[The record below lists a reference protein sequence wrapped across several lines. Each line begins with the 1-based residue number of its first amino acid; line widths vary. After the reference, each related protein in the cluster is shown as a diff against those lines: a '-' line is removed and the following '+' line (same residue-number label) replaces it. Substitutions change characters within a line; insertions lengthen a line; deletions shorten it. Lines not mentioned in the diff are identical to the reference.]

1 MKDRKDFEKWHN
13 EHFPLNSLMRFCD
26 ISETYADKETKA
38 RFEMWGFIHPS
49 IAQLE
54 SQLAAEKER
63 ADSNERM
70 FHAACEDLGLLS
82 EAFDIDSNIDGG
94 AEPILEAI
102 DDLKDALEEARKLA
116 ATDELRVIGEL
127 LRNQDDQ
134 CTADPTFIV
143 ERKCIVT
150 GFDTD
155 YCESHQIVW
164 AIEDSMYFESD
175 DYFKELEEE
184 FERTGKQREDHTR
197 TGFIVHWD
205 FVQLFFTQSAADEL
219 ISKHGHKYGG
229 ELRVSVESAYRN
241 IEFQTVRNWLMS
253 LPSVDVAIKGQQ

>member
-1 MKDRKDFEKWHN
+1 MSEIQRYDF
-13 EHFPLNSLMRFCD
+13 C
-26 ISETYADKETKA
+26 ADGMYPSSSGGWVDADDALQLIKE
-38 RFEMWGFIHPS
+38 
-49 IAQLE
+49 LE
-54 SQLAAEKER
+54 SQLALEKSR

-82 EAFDIDSNIDGG
+82 ESFDIDSNIDGG

-102 DDLKDALEEARKLA
+102 DDLKEQLEEAKKVA
-116 ATDELRVIGEL
+116 ATNEMRAIGEL
-127 LRNQDDQ
+127 LRTQDNQ
-134 CTADPTFIV
+134 CTADPIFVV

-155 YCESHQIVW
+155 HCESHQIVW
-164 AIEDSMYFESD
+164 AIDDSMYFEGE

-253 LPSVDVAIKGQQ
+253 LPSVEATIKEQQ